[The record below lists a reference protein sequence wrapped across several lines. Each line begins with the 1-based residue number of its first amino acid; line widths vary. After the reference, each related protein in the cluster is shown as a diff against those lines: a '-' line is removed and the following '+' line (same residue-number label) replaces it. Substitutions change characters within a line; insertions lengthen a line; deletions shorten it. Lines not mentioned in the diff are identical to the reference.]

1 MDEVSTIRNKVYI
14 NLHFVILISAVV
26 GFFNQH
32 SLCLQVV
39 QMLEGRMLTE
49 QQNKLSSKFEV

>member
-1 MDEVSTIRNKVYI
+1 MDEVSNIRNQVYI
-14 NLHFVILISAVV
+14 NLQFVILTSAVV

-32 SLCLQVV
+32 SLSLQVV